1 MLTEN
6 QIESHR
12 TFGFVGLLQ
21 HVDAATV
28 VALTEESDD
37 ALGDAFGARLADRSD
52 PGGQHGAVVPR
63 GDAVLWPDTAA
74 LQRRH
79 G

>member
-12 TFGFVGLLQ
+12 TFGFAVLLQ
-21 HVDAATV
+21 QVDAASV

-37 ALGDAFGARLADRSD
+37 ALGDASGARLI
-52 PGGQHGAVVPR
+52 PGCARNWQI
-63 GDAVLWPDTAA
+63 
-74 LQRRH
+74 
-79 G
+79 